1 MSKKKK
7 EKDLEKKEEQ
17 EKDLEDIE
25 NLLDGIV
32 NGEKSEES
40 LEEFINGLDKKIKKR
55 NNNNSIAYIFGLL
68 VHKNIFI
75 HFLITLVLNYS
86 LIFALQGFF
95 RLINYDKFYIF
106 ALAILMFT
114 VVECLIKF
122 IFIRF
127 FLKIILTTFG
137 LFFII
142 LQILYFEL
150 MYYFLPGFEF
160 ENQINLVVFVFLFA
174 LCRYVL
180 TRVSHRYFAR
190 FKRGDNK

>member
-7 EKDLEKKEEQ
+7 EKEIDKKEEQ

-25 NLLDGIV
+25 DLFAGIV

-40 LEEFINGLDKKIKKR
+40 LEEFISGLDKKIKKK

-75 HFLITLVLNYS
+75 HFLITLVLNYALMFS
-86 LIFALQGFF
+86 LQGFF
-95 RLINYDKFYIF
+95 KLIVYDKFYIF
-106 ALAILMFT
+106 ALSVLMFS
-114 VVECLIKF
+114 VVECIIKYFF
-122 IFIRF
+122 IKF

-137 LFFII
+137 LFFIV

-150 MYYFLPGFEF
+150 MYYFLPGYGFES
-160 ENQINLVVFVFLFA
+160 QINLVVFVFLFA

-180 TRVSHRYFAR
+180 TRVAHRYIATL
-190 FKRGDNK
+190 KKE

>member
-1 MSKKKK
+1 MSKKK
-7 EKDLEKKEEQ
+7 EKDEEKKEEQ

-25 NLLDGIV
+25 NLLDDIV
-32 NGEKSEES
+32 NGEKSEAS
-40 LEEFINGLDKKIKKR
+40 LEEFISGLDKKIKKK
-55 NNNNSIAYIFGLL
+55 NNNNSIAYIFGLI

-75 HFLITLVLNYS
+75 HLLLTLVLNFA
-86 LIFALQGFF
+86 LMFALQGFF
-95 RLINYDKFYIF
+95 KFVQYDKFYIF
-106 ALAILMFT
+106 ALSILIFT
-114 VVECLIKF
+114 VVEFIFKV

-137 LFFII
+137 LFFLV
-142 LQILYFEL
+142 LQILYVEL
-150 MYYFLPGFEF
+150 MFYFLPGYGF

-190 FKRGDNK
+190 FKKE

>member
-7 EKDLEKKEEQ
+7 EKEIDKKEEQ

-25 NLLDGIV
+25 DLLDGLV

-40 LEEFINGLDKKIKKR
+40 LEEFISGLDKKIKKR
-55 NNNNSIAYIFGLL
+55 NNNNSIAYIFGFL

-75 HFLITLVLNYS
+75 HLLLTLVLNYA
-86 LIFALQGFF
+86 LMFALQGFF
-95 RLINYDKFYIF
+95 KFIEYDKFYIF
-106 ALAILMFT
+106 ALSILMFT
-114 VVECLIKF
+114 A
-122 IFIRF
+122 
-127 FLKIILTTFG
+127 KIILTTFG
-137 LFFII
+137 LFFVV
-142 LQILYFEL
+142 LQILYIEL
-150 MYYFLPGFEF
+150 MYYFLPGYGF

-190 FKRGDNK
+190 FKKEGK

>member
-7 EKDLEKKEEQ
+7 EKDLEKKEQQ

-40 LEEFINGLDKKIKKR
+40 LEEFISGLNKQIKKK

-75 HFLITLVLNYS
+75 HFLITLVLNYALMFS
-86 LIFALQGFF
+86 LQGFF
-95 RLINYDKFYIF
+95 KLIDYDKFYIF
-106 ALAILMFT
+106 VLAILLFT
-114 VVECLIKF
+114 IVECIIKF
-122 IFIRF
+122 LFIRF
-127 FLKIILTTFG
+127 FLKIVLSTFG
-137 LFFII
+137 LFFLI

-150 MYYFLPGFEF
+150 LYYFLPGFGF

-174 LCRYVL
+174 LCRYVI
-180 TRVSHRYFAR
+180 TRVAHRYIATL
-190 FKRGDNK
+190 KKE